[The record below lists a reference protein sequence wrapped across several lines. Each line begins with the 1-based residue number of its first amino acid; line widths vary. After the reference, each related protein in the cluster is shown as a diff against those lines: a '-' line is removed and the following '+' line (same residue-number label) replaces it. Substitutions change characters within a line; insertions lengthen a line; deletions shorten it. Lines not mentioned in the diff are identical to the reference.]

1 MAPEWMTGY
10 CQKSGSDPGLL
21 FIKVALVFRNRCQ
34 DGLSIY
40 SGKATMNESQPQRRE
55 FLRYVGTLAALS
67 APAMHAAANEKD
79 KITFPPTEA
88 KSEKPEKT
96 EPPGDPMNERIGV
109 AIVGVGRISV
119 NEMLPAF
126 AHSKHAKV
134 VALVSG
140 DRAKA
145 LKVAHQYDIPESAVL
160 DYKEYDRLA
169 QMPEVQAVYI
179 ALPNSMHAEYT
190 VRAAKAGKHVLCEKP
205 MANSVAECQQMI
217 DACRKA
223 GKKLMIAYRSQY
235 ESNDRA
241 LVKMIRD
248 KKLGALKEFI
258 SVNSQNMGDPQHWR
272 LKRALAGGGALPD
285 VGLYCINAARFL
297 SGEEPVEVMGT
308 TWSTP
313 GDARFREVEESC
325 QFVLRFPSGFT
336 ASCSTSYAS
345 HKSQMLRLNG
355 ADAWAELNPA
365 YAYNGIKLKVSR
377 VVEGKEQ
384 GSEIQTDDKNQFA
397 AELDHF
403 AQCIQ
408 QNKEVHTPGEE
419 GLQDQRIMEAIYESA
434 RTHRPVKL
442 KAPGRTRGPE
452 PQEEG

>member
-1 MAPEWMTGY
+1 MK
-10 CQKSGSDPGLL
+10 Q
-21 FIKVALVFRNRCQ
+21 
-34 DGLSIY
+34 
-40 SGKATMNESQPQRRE
+40 SQPQRRE
-55 FLRYVGTLAALS
+55 FLRYVGSLAALS
-67 APAMHAAANEKD
+67 APAMQAAANEKD
-79 KITFPPTEA
+79 KISFPPTEA
-88 KSEKPEKT
+88 RTEKPEKT
-96 EPPGDPMNERIGV
+96 EPPGDPMNERVGV

-126 AHSKHAKV
+126 AQSKHAKV

-145 LKVAHQYDIPESAVL
+145 LKVAHQYDIPDSAVL

-190 VRAAKAGKHVLCEKP
+190 IRAAKAGKHVLCEKP

-217 DACRKA
+217 EACRKA

-248 KKLGALKEFI
+248 KKLGTLKEFI
-258 SVNSQNMGDPQHWR
+258 SVNSQNMGDPEHWR
-272 LKRALAGGGALPD
+272 LKRKLAGGGALPD

-297 SGEEPVEVMGT
+297 SGEEPVEVMGN

-325 QFVLRFPSGFT
+325 QFVLRFPSGFI

-345 HKSQMLRLNG
+345 HKSQMFRLNG
-355 ADAWAELNPA
+355 SDAWAEMNPA

-384 GSEIQTDDKNQFA
+384 TSELQSDGKDQFA

-408 QNKEVHTPGEE
+408 QNKDVHTPGEE

-434 RTHRPVKL
+434 RTRKPVKL
-442 KAPGRTRGPE
+442 TPPGRTRGPE
-452 PQEEG
+452 PQQEA

>member
-1 MAPEWMTGY
+1 MK
-10 CQKSGSDPGLL
+10 Q
-21 FIKVALVFRNRCQ
+21 
-34 DGLSIY
+34 
-40 SGKATMNESQPQRRE
+40 SQPQRRE

-67 APAMHAAANEKD
+67 APAMQAAANEKD
-79 KITFPPTEA
+79 KISFPPTEA

-96 EPPGDPMNERIGV
+96 EPPGDPMSERIGV
-109 AIVGVGRISV
+109 AIVGVGRIAV

-126 AHSKHAKV
+126 AQSKHAKP

-160 DYKEYDRLA
+160 DYKDYDKLA

-190 VRAAKAGKHVLCEKP
+190 IRAAKAGKHVLCEKP

-248 KKLGALKEFI
+248 KKLGTLKEFI

-285 VGLYCINAARFL
+285 VGLYCLNAARFL
-297 SGEEPVEVMGT
+297 SGEEPVEVMGNV
-308 TWSTP
+308 WSTP

-325 QFVLRFPSGFT
+325 QFVLRFPSGFI

-345 HKSQMLRLNG
+345 HKSQMFRLNG
-355 ADAWAELNPA
+355 SDAWAELNPA

-384 GSEIQTDDKNQFA
+384 TSEVQAEDKNQFA

-408 QNKEVHTPGEE
+408 QNREVHTPGEE

>member
-1 MAPEWMTGY
+1 M
-10 CQKSGSDPGLL
+10 
-21 FIKVALVFRNRCQ
+21 
-34 DGLSIY
+34 
-40 SGKATMNESQPQRRE
+40 KATMKQSQPQRRD

-67 APAMHAAANEKD
+67 APAVQAAASEKD
-79 KITFPPTEA
+79 RIAFPPTEA

-96 EPPGDPMNERIGV
+96 EPPGDPWGERVGV

-126 AHSKHAKV
+126 AQSKHAKP

-145 LKVAHQYDIPESAVL
+145 LKVAHQYNIPESAVL
-160 DYKEYDRLA
+160 DYKSFDKLA
-169 QMPEVQAVYI
+169 SMPEVQAVYI

-190 VRAAKAGKHVLCEKP
+190 VRAARAGKHVLCEKP

-217 DACRKA
+217 EACRKA

-235 ESNDRA
+235 EPLDRA

-248 KKLGALKEFI
+248 KKLGTLKEFI

-285 VGLYCINAARFL
+285 VGLYCLNAARFL
-297 SGEEPVEVMGT
+297 SGEEPVEVTGNV
-308 TWSTP
+308 WSTP

-325 QFVLRFPSGFT
+325 QFVLRFPSGFI
-336 ASCSTSYAS
+336 ASCSTSYAA
-345 HKSQMLRLNG
+345 HKSQMFRLNG
-355 ADAWAELNPA
+355 SEAWAEMNPA
-365 YAYNGIKLKVSR
+365 YAYNGIRLKVSR

-384 GSEIQTDDKNQFA
+384 GSDIAADDKNQFA

-408 QNKEVHTPGEE
+408 QDKEVHTPGEE

-434 RTHRPVKL
+434 RTRRPVKL
-442 KAPGRTRGPE
+442 AAPGRIRGPE
-452 PQEEG
+452 PQQDG

>member
-1 MAPEWMTGY
+1 MSRGMMFFSMHPM
-10 CQKSGSDPGLL
+10 
-21 FIKVALVFRNRCQ
+21 
-34 DGLSIY
+34 
-40 SGKATMNESQPQRRE
+40 KATMKQSQPQRRD

-67 APAMHAAANEKD
+67 APAVQAAASEKD
-79 KITFPPTEA
+79 RISFPPTEA

-96 EPPGDPMNERIGV
+96 EPPGDPWGERVGV

-126 AHSKHAKV
+126 AQSKHAKP

-145 LKVAHQYDIPESAVL
+145 LKVAHQYNIPESAVL
-160 DYKEYDRLA
+160 DYKNFDKLA
-169 QMPEVQAVYI
+169 SMPEVQAVYI

-190 VRAAKAGKHVLCEKP
+190 VRAARAGKHVLCEKP

-217 DACRKA
+217 EACRKA

-235 ESNDRA
+235 EPLDRT

-248 KKLGALKEFI
+248 KKLGTLKEFI

-285 VGLYCINAARFL
+285 VGLYCLNAARFL
-297 SGEEPVEVMGT
+297 SGEEPVEVSGNV
-308 TWSTP
+308 WSTP

-325 QFVLRFPSGFT
+325 QFVLRFPSGFI
-336 ASCSTSYAS
+336 ASCSTSYAA
-345 HKSQMLRLNG
+345 HKSQMFRLNG
-355 ADAWAELNPA
+355 SEAWAEMNPA
-365 YAYNGIKLKVSR
+365 YAYNGIRLKVSR

-384 GSEIQTDDKNQFA
+384 GSDIAGDDKNQFA

-408 QNKEVHTPGEE
+408 QEKEVHTPGEE

-434 RTHRPVKL
+434 RTRRPVKL
-442 KAPGRTRGPE
+442 AAPGRTRGPE
-452 PQEEG
+452 PQQEG

>member
-1 MAPEWMTGY
+1 
-10 CQKSGSDPGLL
+10 
-21 FIKVALVFRNRCQ
+21 
-34 DGLSIY
+34 
-40 SGKATMNESQPQRRE
+40 MNENQPPRRD
-55 FLRYVGTLAALS
+55 FLRYMGTIAALS
-67 APAMHAAANEKD
+67 SPALGAAAAEKD

-88 KSEKPEKT
+88 KTEKPEKT
-96 EPPGDPMNERIGV
+96 EPPADPWNQRVGV

-126 AHSKHAKV
+126 AQSKHAKP

-145 LKVAHQYDIPESAVL
+145 LKVAHQYNIPDTAVL
-160 DYKEYDRLA
+160 DYRDFDKLA
-169 QMPEVQAVYI
+169 AMPEVQAVYI

-190 VRAAKAGKHVLCEKP
+190 VRAARAGKHVLCEKP

-217 DACRKA
+217 EACRKA

-235 ESNDRA
+235 EPLNRA
-241 LVKMIRD
+241 LVGMVRD
-248 KKLGALKEFI
+248 KKLGALKEFV

-285 VGLYCINAARFL
+285 VGVYCINAARFI
-297 SGEEPVEVMGT
+297 SGEEPVEVMAN

-325 QFVLRFPSGFT
+325 QFILRFPSGFI
-336 ASCSTSYAS
+336 ASCSTSYAA
-345 HKSQMLRLNG
+345 HKSQFFRLNG
-355 ADAWAELNPA
+355 SDAWAEMDPA
-365 YAYNGIKLKVSR
+365 YAYHGNRLKVSR
-377 VVEGKEQ
+377 VVDGKEQ
-384 GSEIQTDDKNQFA
+384 GSDIAAEDKDQFV

-408 QNKEVHTPGEE
+408 QNKDVHTPGEE

-434 RTHRPVKL
+434 RTHRPVRL
-442 KAPGRTRGPE
+442 SPPGRTRGPE
-452 PQEEG
+452 PKEEGGG